1 MNWIKKQIEFLRKDE
16 MFSLEEAHDIIFSYI
31 EENKELAEIMNNRE
45 IKGEVTENNLMHF
58 FIDVLTCHRDKLIQE
73 FEDRRNQKE
82 LNALENQT
90 FEG

>member
-1 MNWIKKQIEFLRKDE
+1 MNWIKKQIELLREDD

-45 IKGEVTENNLMHF
+45 IKGEVTEKDTMHL
-58 FIDVLTCHRDKLIQE
+58 FIDIVTSHRDKLIQE
-73 FEDRRNQKE
+73 LHDRRTERE